1 MVPLR
6 LAAGMAAIALCHG
19 VADTRLDLRDVKV
32 LTFFSEHTSRTL
44 RAPAAP
50 QLQCTE
56 NCQATKGALRSA
68 NCFRKTDFGE
78 GHAAAGMPRLAS
90 EVRWECE
97 GFGDTTALVFQRVD
111 CEGWRHAD
119 DIEVVRGSCR
129 LLYKYDALGYWASEA
144 LEAGKAL
151 LAKLGRA
158 LGHLADS
165 PRGDGAAEGAAPTAW
180 GCSSPPPSR
189 APCSPC
195 ASSASR
201 TKRGPAPRAPA
212 TRPRGRR
219 PGPPPGPRRPAR
231 PPGARCATRGRWS
244 LAGDAPDIAVQTQ
257 RRSRRRGSAASVVP
271 YIW

>member
-180 GCSSPPPSR
+180 DALLSLCLRVLLTTAIAR
-189 APCSPC
+189 ALLSLRFLGKPHEARPR
-195 ASSASR
+195 AAR
-201 TKRGPAPRAPA
+201 AGDPAPRAPA
-212 TRPRGRR
+212 GAAAGAAAAGTSAGREVR
-219 PGPPPGPRRPAR
+219 NERKVE
-231 PPGARCATRGRWS
+231 
-244 LAGDAPDIAVQTQ
+244 L
-257 RRSRRRGSAASVVP
+257 SR
-271 YIW
+271 